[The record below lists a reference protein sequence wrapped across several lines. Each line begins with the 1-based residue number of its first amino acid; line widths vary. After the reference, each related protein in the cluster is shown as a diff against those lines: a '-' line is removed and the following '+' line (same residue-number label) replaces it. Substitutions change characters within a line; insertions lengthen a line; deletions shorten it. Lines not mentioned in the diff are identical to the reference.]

1 MKININIKIAISN
14 LLFKI
19 MNLMKYII
27 NRRKF
32 LGLFGCGCCSLLMPS
47 CATVPITER
56 KQLSLIPETTIN
68 RQAAQ
73 AYAQFKNKAKL
84 ITKGSQLKEI
94 KEIGNKIEKSVT
106 TFFKNRGERDPTEAF
121 GWDYVLVDNDKVV
134 NAWCMPG
141 GKIAVYTG
149 LLKITKNTDALSIV
163 MGHEIAH
170 AVARHSLERASQ
182 AMTINIGTQVADVFL
197 GGAINRTRN
206 TVGQNTGLDIFQLG
220 IMNPFGRKQETEADY
235 LGLIFSSLSGYDI
248 RESVKLW
255 ERMAEKNK
263 GKEPPVFL
271 STHPSSKKRI
281 ENLENWIR
289 EVIIKYPPIS
299 T

>member
-1 MKININIKIAISN
+1 MYN
-14 LLFKI
+14 
-19 MNLMKYII
+19 I

-32 LGLFGCGCCSLLMPS
+32 LGYFGCSCCSLILPS
-47 CATVPITER
+47 CTTVPITER
-56 KQLSLIPETTIN
+56 KQLSIISEARVN
-68 RQAAQ
+68 RQAAA
-73 AYAQFKNKAKL
+73 AYETFRSKSKL
-84 ITKGSQLKEI
+84 ITSGSQLKQI
-94 KEIGNKIEKSVT
+94 REIGKRMEVAVS
-106 TFFKNRGERDPTEAF
+106 TFFDNKNKEDPTKDF
-121 GWDYVLVDNDKVV
+121 SWDYVLVDNDKVV

-149 LLKITKNTDALSIV
+149 LLKVTKNTNALSIV

-170 AVARHSLERASQ
+170 AVARHSLERMSH
-182 AMTINIGTQVADVFL
+182 AMTINLGTTVADIFL

-235 LGLIFSSLSGYDI
+235 LGLIFSSLSGYDV
-248 RESVKLW
+248 RESIKLW
-255 ERMAEKNK
+255 QRMGEKNK

-281 ENLENWIR
+281 ENLREWIS
-289 EVIIKYPPIS
+289 EVIIEYPPIK

>member
-1 MKININIKIAISN
+1 MYN
-14 LLFKI
+14 
-19 MNLMKYII
+19 I

-32 LGLFGCGCCSLLMPS
+32 LGLFGCSCCSIILPS
-47 CATVPITER
+47 CSTVPITDR
-56 KQLSLIPETTIN
+56 KQLTLIPESKIN
-68 RQAAQ
+68 SQAAA
-73 AYAQFKNKAKL
+73 AYEQFKIKTKL
-84 ITKGSQLKEI
+84 IKEGPQLKEVI
-94 KEIGNKIEKSVT
+94 EIGKKIEVAVSA
-106 TFFKNRGERDPTEAF
+106 FFLNKGDEDPTKHF
-121 GWDYVLVDNDKVV
+121 GWDYILVDNDKVA

-149 LLKITKNTDALSIV
+149 LLKITKNTNALSIV

-170 AVARHSLERASQ
+170 AVAKHSVERASQ
-182 AMTINIGTQVADVFL
+182 AMTINLGTTIADVFL

-206 TVGQNTGLDIFQLG
+206 QVGQNTGMDIFKIG
-220 IMNPFGRKQETEADY
+220 ILNPFGRKQETEADY

-271 STHPSSKKRI
+271 STHPSSEKRI
-281 ENLENWIR
+281 ENLKEWIN
-289 EVIIKYPPIS
+289 EVIITYPPIKS
-299 T
+299 

>member
-1 MKININIKIAISN
+1 MYS
-14 LLFKI
+14 
-19 MNLMKYII
+19 I

-32 LGLFGCGCCSLLMPS
+32 LGLFGCGCCSLILPS
-47 CATVPITER
+47 CSTVPITER
-56 KQLSLIPETTIN
+56 RQLSIIPEYRIN
-68 RQAAQ
+68 QQAAS
-73 AYAQFKNKAKL
+73 AYENFKKKAKL
-84 ITKGSQLKEI
+84 VTSGSKLNEI
-94 KEIGNKIEKSVT
+94 RQIGKRMENSVSS
-106 TFFKNRGERDPTEAF
+106 FFINQKKNDPTKNFE
-121 GWDYVLVDNDKVV
+121 WEYILVENDKVV

-170 AVARHSLERASQ
+170 AVARHSLERMSH
-182 AMTINIGTQVADVFL
+182 AMTINLGTTVADIFL

-206 TVGQNTGLDIFQLG
+206 TVGQNTGFDIFQLG

-235 LGLIFSSLSGYDI
+235 LGLIFSSLCGYDI

-255 ERMAEKNK
+255 ERMYEKNK

-281 ENLENWIR
+281 ENLNNWIN
-289 EVIIKYPPIS
+289 EIIINYPPIKI
-299 T
+299 

>member
-1 MKININIKIAISN
+1 MYN
-14 LLFKI
+14 
-19 MNLMKYII
+19 I

-32 LGLFGCGCCSLLMPS
+32 LGLFGCGCCSLILPS

-56 KQLSLIPETTIN
+56 KQLSIIPESRIN
-68 RQAAQ
+68 NQAAK
-73 AYAQFKNKAKL
+73 AYEQFRIKTKL
-84 ITKGSQLKEI
+84 ITKGSRLNEI
-94 KEIGNKIEKSVT
+94 REIGKKIEFSVSS
-106 TFFKNRGERDPTEAF
+106 FFKKQGKKDPTKNF
-121 GWDYVLVDNDKVV
+121 SWDYVLVDNDKVV

-149 LLKITKNTDALSIV
+149 LLKITKNKHALSIV

-170 AVARHSLERASQ
+170 AVARHSVERMSH
-182 AMTINIGTQVADVFL
+182 AMTINLGTTVADIFL

-206 TVGQNTGLDIFQLG
+206 TVGQNTGMDIFQLG

-235 LGLIFSSLSGYDI
+235 LGLIFASLSGFDI

-255 ERMAEKNK
+255 QRMAEKNK

-281 ENLENWIR
+281 ENLNNWIT
-289 EVIIKYPPIS
+289 EVMIKYPPINS
-299 T
+299 

>member
-1 MKININIKIAISN
+1 MYN
-14 LLFKI
+14 
-19 MNLMKYII
+19 M

-32 LGLFGCGCCSLLMPS
+32 LGLFGCSCCSIILPS
-47 CATVPITER
+47 CSTVPITDR
-56 KQLSLIPETTIN
+56 KQLTLIPESKIN
-68 RQAAQ
+68 SQAAA
-73 AYAQFKNKAKL
+73 AYEQFKIKTKL
-84 ITKGSQLKEI
+84 IKEGPQLKEVI
-94 KEIGNKIEKSVT
+94 EIGKRIEVAVSAFFLNKGDE
-106 TFFKNRGERDPTEAF
+106 DPTKHF
-121 GWDYVLVDNDKVV
+121 GWDYILVDNDKVA

-149 LLKITKNTDALSIV
+149 LLKITKNTNALSIV

-170 AVARHSLERASQ
+170 AVAKHSVERASQ
-182 AMTINIGTQVADVFL
+182 AMTINLGTTIADVFL

-206 TVGQNTGLDIFQLG
+206 QVGQNTGMDIFKIG
-220 IMNPFGRKQETEADY
+220 ILNPFGRKQETEADY

-281 ENLENWIR
+281 ENLKEWIN
-289 EVIIKYPPIS
+289 EVIITYPPIKL
-299 T
+299 

>member
-1 MKININIKIAISN
+1 MYN
-14 LLFKI
+14 
-19 MNLMKYII
+19 I

-32 LGLFGCGCCSLLMPS
+32 LGYFGCSCCSLLLPS
-47 CATVPITER
+47 CTTVPITDR
-56 KQLSLIPETTIN
+56 KQLSIVSEARIN
-68 RQAAQ
+68 RQAAA
-73 AYAQFKNKAKL
+73 AYENFRKKSKL
-84 ITKGSQLKEI
+84 ITTGSQLKEVTD
-94 KEIGNKIEKSVT
+94 IGKKMEVAVSSFFEKSG
-106 TFFKNRGERDPTEAF
+106 KEDPTKNF
-121 GWDYVLVDNDKVV
+121 GWDYVLVDNDKVI
-134 NAWCMPG
+134 NAWCMRG

-149 LLKITKNTDALSIV
+149 LLKVTKNTNALSIV

-170 AVARHSLERASQ
+170 AVARHSLERMSH
-182 AMTINIGTQVADVFL
+182 AMTINLGTTVADIFL

-235 LGLIFSSLSGYDI
+235 LGLIFSSISGYDI

-255 ERMAEKNK
+255 QRMSEKNK

-281 ENLENWIR
+281 ENLNNWIS
-289 EVIIKYPPIS
+289 EVIIKYPPIKV
-299 T
+299 

>member
-1 MKININIKIAISN
+1 MYN
-14 LLFKI
+14 
-19 MNLMKYII
+19 I

-32 LGLFGCGCCSLLMPS
+32 LGYFGCSCCSLILPS
-47 CATVPITER
+47 CSTVPITER
-56 KQLSLIPETTIN
+56 KQLSIIPEARIN
-68 RQAAQ
+68 RQAAA
-73 AYAQFKNKAKL
+73 AYENFRSKSKL
-84 ITKGSQLKEI
+84 ITSGSQLRKI
-94 KEIGNKIEKSVT
+94 REIGKKMEISVSA
-106 TFFKNRGERDPTEAF
+106 FFQKQGKEDPTKNF
-121 GWDYVLVDNDKVV
+121 GWDYVLVDNDKIV

-170 AVARHSLERASQ
+170 AVARHSLERMSH
-182 AMTINIGTQVADVFL
+182 AMTINLGTNIADIFL

-206 TVGQNTGLDIFQLG
+206 TVGQNTGFDIFQLG

-255 ERMAEKNK
+255 QRMSEKNK

-281 ENLENWIR
+281 ENLNNWIK
-289 EVIIKYPPIS
+289 EVIIEYPPIK

>member
-1 MKININIKIAISN
+1 MYN
-14 LLFKI
+14 
-19 MNLMKYII
+19 I

-32 LGLFGCGCCSLLMPS
+32 LELFGCSCCSLILPS
-47 CATVPITER
+47 CSTVPITER
-56 KQLSLIPETTIN
+56 KQLSIISETRIN
-68 RQAAQ
+68 KQSAA
-73 AYAQFKNKAKL
+73 AYENFRNKSKL
-84 ITKGSQLKEI
+84 ITNGSQLKEI
-94 KEIGNKIEKSVT
+94 REIGKKMELAVSAFFEKENKK
-106 TFFKNRGERDPTEAF
+106 DPTKNF
-121 GWDYVLVDNDKVV
+121 GWDYVLVDNDKIV

-170 AVARHSLERASQ
+170 AVARHSVERMSH
-182 AMTINIGTQVADVFL
+182 AMTINLGTTVADIFL

-206 TVGQNTGLDIFQLG
+206 TVGQNTGLDIFRIG

-235 LGLIFSSLSGYDI
+235 LGLIFSSLAGYDI

-255 ERMAEKNK
+255 ERMADKNK

-271 STHPSSKKRI
+271 STHPSSSKRI
-281 ENLENWIR
+281 ENLNKWIN
-289 EVIIKYPPIS
+289 EVIIKYPPIK

>member
-1 MKININIKIAISN
+1 MYN
-14 LLFKI
+14 
-19 MNLMKYII
+19 I

-32 LGLFGCGCCSLLMPS
+32 LGYFGCGCCSLILPS
-47 CATVPITER
+47 CSTVPITER
-56 KQLSLIPETTIN
+56 KQLSIIPESRIN
-68 RQAAQ
+68 RQAAD
-73 AYAQFKNKAKL
+73 AYEKFRSKSKL
-84 ITKGSQLKEI
+84 ITSGSQLNQI
-94 KEIGNKIEKSVT
+94 REIGKKMEIAVSSFFEKEG
-106 TFFKNRGERDPTEAF
+106 KDDPTKNF
-121 GWDYVLVDNDKVV
+121 GWDYILVDNDKVA

-149 LLKITKNTDALSIV
+149 LLKITKNINALSIV

-170 AVARHSLERASQ
+170 AVARHSVERMSH
-182 AMTINIGTQVADVFL
+182 AMTINLGTTVADIFL

-255 ERMAEKNK
+255 QRMSDKNK

-271 STHPSSKKRI
+271 STHPSSEKRI
-281 ENLENWIR
+281 ENLSGWIS
-289 EVIIKYPPIS
+289 EVIIEYPPI
-299 T
+299 

>member
-1 MKININIKIAISN
+1 MYN
-14 LLFKI
+14 
-19 MNLMKYII
+19 I

-32 LGLFGCGCCSLLMPS
+32 LGYFGCSCCSLILPS
-47 CATVPITER
+47 CSTVPITER
-56 KQLSLIPETTIN
+56 RQLSIIPEARIN
-68 RQAAQ
+68 RQAAA
-73 AYAQFKNKAKL
+73 AYENFRKKSKL
-84 ITKGSQLKEI
+84 ITKGAQLDEI
-94 KEIGNKIEKSVT
+94 RNIGKRMENAVSS
-106 TFFKNRGERDPTEAF
+106 FFKKKGQSDPTRNF
-121 GWDYVLVDNDKVV
+121 GWDYILVDNDNVV

-149 LLKITKNTDALSIV
+149 LLKITKNTHALSIV

-170 AVARHSLERASQ
+170 AVARHSLERMSH
-182 AMTINIGTQVADVFL
+182 AMTINLGTQVADIFL

-206 TVGQNTGLDIFQLG
+206 TVGQSTGMDIFQLG

-255 ERMAEKNK
+255 ERMSKKNK

-281 ENLENWIR
+281 ENLNNWIN
-289 EVIIKYPPIS
+289 EVIVNYPPMK

>member
-1 MKININIKIAISN
+1 MYN
-14 LLFKI
+14 
-19 MNLMKYII
+19 I

-32 LGLFGCGCCSLLMPS
+32 LGYFGCSCCSLILPS
-47 CATVPITER
+47 CTTVPITDR
-56 KQLSLIPETTIN
+56 KQLSIVSEARIN
-68 RQAAQ
+68 KQAAA
-73 AYAQFKNKAKL
+73 AYESFRGKSKL
-84 ITKGSQLKEI
+84 ITSGSKLKEI
-94 KEIGNKIEKSVT
+94 RGIGKKMEVAVSA
-106 TFFKNRGERDPTEAF
+106 FFDNQKKDDPTKNF

-149 LLKITKNTDALSIV
+149 LLKVTKNTDALSIV

-170 AVARHSLERASQ
+170 AVARHSLERMSH
-182 AMTINIGTQVADVFL
+182 AMTINLGSTIADIFL

-206 TVGQNTGLDIFQLG
+206 TVGQNTGLDIFKLG

-255 ERMAEKNK
+255 ERMSKKK
-263 GKEPPVFL
+263 GKETPVFL

-281 ENLENWIR
+281 ENLNNWIS
-289 EVIIKYPPIS
+289 EVMIKYPPIKL
-299 T
+299 

>member
-1 MKININIKIAISN
+1 MYS
-14 LLFKI
+14 
-19 MNLMKYII
+19 I

-32 LGLFGCGCCSLLMPS
+32 LGLFGCGCCSLILPS
-47 CATVPITER
+47 CSTVPITER
-56 KQLSLIPETTIN
+56 RQLSIIPEYRIN
-68 RQAAQ
+68 QQAAS
-73 AYAQFKNKAKL
+73 AYENFRKKAKL
-84 ITKGSQLKEI
+84 VTSGSELKEI
-94 KEIGNKIEKSVT
+94 REIGKRMENSVSS
-106 TFFKNRGERDPTEAF
+106 FFINQKKNDPTKNFE
-121 GWDYVLVDNDKVV
+121 WEYILVENDKVV

-170 AVARHSLERASQ
+170 AVARHSLERMSH
-182 AMTINIGTQVADVFL
+182 AMTINLGTTVADIFL

-206 TVGQNTGLDIFQLG
+206 TVGQNTGFDIFQLG

-255 ERMAEKNK
+255 ERMYEKNK

-281 ENLENWIR
+281 ENLNNWIN
-289 EVIIKYPPIS
+289 EIIIKYPPIKI
-299 T
+299 

>member
-1 MKININIKIAISN
+1 MYN
-14 LLFKI
+14 
-19 MNLMKYII
+19 I

-32 LGLFGCGCCSLLMPS
+32 LGLFGCGCGSMLLNS
-47 CATVPITER
+47 CTTVPITER
-56 KQLSLIPETTIN
+56 KQLSLISEARVN
-68 RQAAQ
+68 QQASA
-73 AYAQFKNKAKL
+73 AYEQFRSKAKL
-84 ITKGSQLKEI
+84 ITDGSQLREI
-94 KEIGNKIEKSVT
+94 KTIGKKMEKSVS
-106 TFFKNRGERDPTEAF
+106 TFFQNQDKKDPTENF
-121 GWDYVLVDNDKVV
+121 GWDYILVDNDKVV

-149 LLKITKNTDALSIV
+149 LLKITKNTNALSVV

-170 AVARHSLERASQ
+170 AVARHSLERMSQ
-182 AMTINIGTQVADVFL
+182 AMTINLGTTVADIFL
-197 GGAINRTRN
+197 GGAINRTRQ

-248 RESVKLW
+248 RESVPLW
-255 ERMAEKNK
+255 QRMSKNKK
-263 GKEPPVFL
+263 GKEVPVFL

-281 ENLENWIR
+281 ENLKNWID
-289 EVIIKYPPIS
+289 EVIIKYPPIN

>member
-1 MKININIKIAISN
+1 
-14 LLFKI
+14 
-19 MNLMKYII
+19 MNLKMYNI

-32 LGLFGCGCCSLLMPS
+32 LGYFGCGCCSLILPS
-47 CATVPITER
+47 CSTVPITER
-56 KQLSLIPETTIN
+56 KQLSIIPESRIN
-68 RQAAQ
+68 RQAAA
-73 AYAQFKNKAKL
+73 AYENFRSKSKL
-84 ITKGSQLKEI
+84 ITKGSQINEI
-94 KEIGNKIEKSVT
+94 RKIGNKMEIAVTAFFEKEN
-106 TFFKNRGERDPTEAF
+106 KKDPTTNFE
-121 GWDYVLVDNDKVV
+121 WDYILVDNDKVV

-149 LLKITKNTDALSIV
+149 LLKVTKNTDALSIV

-170 AVARHSLERASQ
+170 AVARHSVERMSH
-182 AMTINIGTQVADVFL
+182 AMTINLGTTVADIFL

-255 ERMAEKNK
+255 QRMAKKNK

-281 ENLENWIR
+281 ENLNNWIA
-289 EVIIKYPPIS
+289 EVMIKYPPIK

>member
-1 MKININIKIAISN
+1 MYN
-14 LLFKI
+14 
-19 MNLMKYII
+19 I

-32 LGLFGCGCCSLLMPS
+32 LGYFGCSCCSLMLQS
-47 CATVPITER
+47 CTTVPITER
-56 KQLSLIPETTIN
+56 KQLSFIPEATIN
-68 RQAAQ
+68 RQAAN
-73 AYAQFKNKAKL
+73 AYNNFIQKTKL
-84 ITKGSQLKEI
+84 ITSGSQLNQI
-94 KEIGNKIEKSVT
+94 KEIGKKMEFAVSAFFEKEG
-106 TFFKNRGERDPTEAF
+106 KEDPTKNF

-149 LLKITKNTDALSIV
+149 LLKITKNIDALSIV

-170 AVARHSLERASQ
+170 AVAKHSVERASQ
-182 AMTINIGTQVADVFL
+182 AMTINLGTTVADIFL

-206 TVGQNTGLDIFQLG
+206 TIGQNTGGLVDIFKVG
-220 IMNPFGRKQETEADY
+220 ILNPFGRKQETEADY

-255 ERMAEKNK
+255 QRMSKKSE

-281 ENLENWIR
+281 ENLNNWIG
-289 EVIIKYPPIS
+289 EVMIKYPPIKA
-299 T
+299 

>member
-1 MKININIKIAISN
+1 MYN
-14 LLFKI
+14 
-19 MNLMKYII
+19 I

-32 LGLFGCGCCSLLMPS
+32 LSLFGCGCCSLVLPS
-47 CATVPITER
+47 CSSVPITER
-56 KQLSLIPETTIN
+56 KQLTIIPESKIN
-68 RQAAQ
+68 RQAAA
-73 AYAQFKNKAKL
+73 AYEQFRAKSKL
-84 ITKGSQLKEI
+84 ITDGLQLKEVI
-94 KEIGNKIEKSVT
+94 DIGKKIEVAVSS
-106 TFFKNRGERDPTEAF
+106 FFLNKGQEDPTRNF
-121 GWDYVLVDNDKVV
+121 GWDYVLVNNDKVV

-149 LLKITKNTDALSIV
+149 LLKITKNTNALSIV

-170 AVARHSLERASQ
+170 AVAKHSVERASQ
-182 AMTINIGTQVADVFL
+182 AMTINLGTTVADIFL

-206 TVGQNTGLDIFQLG
+206 TIGQNTGMDVFKIG

-235 LGLIFSSLSGYDI
+235 LGLIFSSLAGYDI

-263 GKEPPVFL
+263 GKEPPAFL

-281 ENLENWIR
+281 ENLNEWIS
-289 EVIIKYPPIS
+289 EVMIKYPPLK

>member
-1 MKININIKIAISN
+1 MYN
-14 LLFKI
+14 
-19 MNLMKYII
+19 I

-32 LGLFGCGCCSLLMPS
+32 LGYFGCSCCSLILPS
-47 CATVPITER
+47 CTTVPITDR
-56 KQLSLIPETTIN
+56 KQLSIVSEARIN
-68 RQAAQ
+68 KQAAA
-73 AYAQFKNKAKL
+73 AYESFRGKSKL
-84 ITKGSQLKEI
+84 ITSGSKLKEI
-94 KEIGNKIEKSVT
+94 RGIGKKMEVAVSA
-106 TFFKNRGERDPTEAF
+106 FFDNQKKDDPTKNF

-149 LLKITKNTDALSIV
+149 LLKVTKNTDALSIV

-170 AVARHSLERASQ
+170 AVARHSLERMSH
-182 AMTINIGTQVADVFL
+182 AMTINLGSTIADIFL

-206 TVGQNTGLDIFQLG
+206 TVGQNTGLDIFKLG

-255 ERMAEKNK
+255 ERMSKKK
-263 GKEPPVFL
+263 GKETPVFL

-281 ENLENWIR
+281 ENLNNWIS
-289 EVIIKYPPIS
+289 EVIIKYQPIK

>member
-1 MKININIKIAISN
+1 MYN
-14 LLFKI
+14 
-19 MNLMKYII
+19 I

-32 LGLFGCGCCSLLMPS
+32 LGYFGCSCCSLILPS
-47 CATVPITER
+47 CSTVPITER
-56 KQLSLIPETTIN
+56 RQLSIIPEARIN
-68 RQAAQ
+68 RQAAA
-73 AYAQFKNKAKL
+73 AYENFRKKSKL
-84 ITKGSQLKEI
+84 ITKGAQLDEI
-94 KEIGNKIEKSVT
+94 RNIGKRMENAVSS
-106 TFFKNRGERDPTEAF
+106 FFKKKGQSDPTRNF
-121 GWDYVLVDNDKVV
+121 GWDYILVDNDNVV

-149 LLKITKNTDALSIV
+149 LLKVTKNTHALSIV

-170 AVARHSLERASQ
+170 AVARHSVERMSH
-182 AMTINIGTQVADVFL
+182 AMTINLGTQVADIFL

-206 TVGQNTGLDIFQLG
+206 TVGQSTGMDIFQLG

-255 ERMAEKNK
+255 ERMSKKNK

-281 ENLENWIR
+281 ENLNNWIN
-289 EVIIKYPPIS
+289 EVIVNYPPMK

>member
-1 MKININIKIAISN
+1 MYN
-14 LLFKI
+14 
-19 MNLMKYII
+19 I

-32 LGLFGCGCCSLLMPS
+32 LGYFGCGCCSLILPS
-47 CATVPITER
+47 CSTVPITER
-56 KQLSLIPETTIN
+56 KQLSIIPESRIN
-68 RQAAQ
+68 SQAAA
-73 AYAQFKNKAKL
+73 AYENFRSKAKL
-84 ITKGSQLKEI
+84 INKGSQLKKI
-94 KEIGNKIEKSVT
+94 REIGKKMEFAVSA
-106 TFFKNRGERDPTEAF
+106 FFDRQGRKDPTKNFE
-121 GWDYVLVDNDKVV
+121 WDYLLVDNDKVV

-149 LLKITKNTDALSIV
+149 LLKVTKNTDALSIV

-170 AVARHSLERASQ
+170 AVARHSVERMSH
-182 AMTINIGTQVADVFL
+182 AMTINLGTTVADIFL

-235 LGLIFSSLSGYDI
+235 LGLIFSSLSGYDV

-255 ERMAEKNK
+255 QRMAEKNK

-281 ENLENWIR
+281 ENLNNWIS
-289 EVIIKYPPIS
+289 EVMIKYPPIK

>member
-1 MKININIKIAISN
+1 MYN
-14 LLFKI
+14 
-19 MNLMKYII
+19 I

-32 LGLFGCGCCSLLMPS
+32 LGLFGCSCCSLILPS
-47 CATVPITER
+47 CSTVPITER
-56 KQLSLIPETTIN
+56 KQLSIISDSRIN
-68 RQAAQ
+68 KQAEA
-73 AYAQFKNKAKL
+73 AYEKFRTKSKL
-84 ITKGSQLKEI
+84 INAGPQLKEI
-94 KEIGNKIEKSVT
+94 REIGKKMEFAVSAFFEKQG
-106 TFFKNRGERDPTEAF
+106 KEDPTKNF

-149 LLKITKNTDALSIV
+149 LLKVTKNTNALSVV

-170 AVARHSLERASQ
+170 AVARHSVERMSH
-182 AMTINIGTQVADVFL
+182 AMTINLGTTVADIFL

-220 IMNPFGRKQETEADY
+220 VMNPFGRKQETEADY

-281 ENLENWIR
+281 ENLNNWIT
-289 EVIIKYPPIS
+289 EVIIKYPPIKI
-299 T
+299 

>member
-1 MKININIKIAISN
+1 MYN
-14 LLFKI
+14 
-19 MNLMKYII
+19 I

-32 LGLFGCGCCSLLMPS
+32 LGYFGCGCCSLLLPS
-47 CATVPITER
+47 CTTVPITDR
-56 KQLSLIPETTIN
+56 KQLSIVSEARIN
-68 RQAAQ
+68 RQAAA
-73 AYAQFKNKAKL
+73 AYENFRNKSKL
-84 ITKGSQLKEI
+84 ITTGSQLKEVTD
-94 KEIGNKIEKSVT
+94 IGKKMEVAVSSFFEKSG
-106 TFFKNRGERDPTEAF
+106 KEDPTKNF

-149 LLKITKNTDALSIV
+149 LLKVTKNTNALSIV

-170 AVARHSLERASQ
+170 AVARHSLERMSH
-182 AMTINIGTQVADVFL
+182 AMTINLGTTVADIFL

-206 TVGQNTGLDIFQLG
+206 TVGQNTGLDIFKLG
-220 IMNPFGRKQETEADY
+220 ITNPFGRKQETEADY

-255 ERMAEKNK
+255 QRMSEKNK
-263 GKEPPVFL
+263 GKEPPAFL

-281 ENLENWIR
+281 ENLNDWISD
-289 EVIIKYPPIS
+289 VIIEYPPIKI
-299 T
+299 

>member
-1 MKININIKIAISN
+1 MYN
-14 LLFKI
+14 
-19 MNLMKYII
+19 I

-32 LGLFGCGCCSLLMPS
+32 LEYFGCGCCSLILPS
-47 CATVPITER
+47 CSTVPITER
-56 KQLSLIPETTIN
+56 KQLSIIPESRIN
-68 RQAAQ
+68 RQAAA
-73 AYAQFKNKAKL
+73 AYENFRSKSKL
-84 ITKGSQLKEI
+84 ITTGSQLKEVR
-94 KEIGNKIEKSVT
+94 EIGKKMEIAVSAFFEKEGKV
-106 TFFKNRGERDPTEAF
+106 DPTKSF

-149 LLKITKNTDALSIV
+149 LLKVTKNTNALSIV

-170 AVARHSLERASQ
+170 AVARHSVERMSH
-182 AMTINIGTQVADVFL
+182 AMTINLGTTVADIFL

-255 ERMAEKNK
+255 KRMSDKNK

-281 ENLENWIR
+281 ENLNNWID
-289 EVIIKYPPIS
+289 EVIIKYPPIK